1 MPRVTFVKP
10 NDSHIEVDIPVGTS
24 VMRGALNDGID
35 GIIGDCG
42 GQVSCATCHVFV
54 EGDLAESL
62 PPVSTEED
70 EMLDCAASERRPNSR
85 LSCQVVMTEALDGL
99 IVKIPDDQV

>member
-10 NDSHIEVDIPVGTS
+10 NDRQIEVDIPVGTS

-54 EGDLAESL
+54 EGDFADYL
-62 PPVSTEED
+62 PPVSAEED

-85 LSCQVVMTEALDGL
+85 LSCQVVMTDALDGL
-99 IVKIPDDQV
+99 VVKIPDDQV